1 MAYPDA
7 PNAHMH
13 EAWKRFKAD
22 ASRWVIPEHFSNPD
36 EITLP
41 KALSLL
47 RRHRQLRAVAWFRLG
62 SWGQAAG
69 VRGAGWFADQR
80 MQGGYGLDLPV
91 STDIAGGFYLAHP
104 NGVAITANRIG
115 ANATLV
121 GAITIGIKGPGNA
134 PTIGDNVYVGAGAR
148 VIGSIELGD
157 GVTVGANSVVNRDV
171 ADNLTVVGAPAKPIV
186 KSQRSLDGTE
196 TPSAHPNASREGLFS
211 ASRNGFL

>member
-1 MAYPDA
+1 MNDA
-7 PNAHMH
+7 W
-13 EAWKRFKAD
+13 ERFRAD

-36 EITLP
+36 EITVP

-62 SWGQAAG
+62 GWGQAAG
-69 VRGAGWFADQR
+69 IRGAGWFADQR

-104 NGVAITANRIG
+104 NGVAITADRIG

-134 PTIGDNVYVGAGAR
+134 PTIGDNVYIGAGAR
-148 VIGSIELGD
+148 VIGSIKLGD

-171 ADNLTVVGAPAKPIV
+171 ADNLTVVGAPAKPTA
-186 KSQRSLDGTE
+186 KSRLALESTDR
-196 TPSAHPNASREGLFS
+196 PSVQHNAGREGLFS
-211 ASRNGFL
+211 ASRNGMF